1 MKSSWRAKK
10 EVKVVNICELK
21 QEPLINYPTFWD
33 FKVIFEAHTHAETIF
48 KSVLGQREFKFKA
61 SHKSKNG
68 TYQSYLL
75 SVFVDSKKDRLEL
88 FEKLK
93 LKAKFVL

>member
-1 MKSSWRAKK
+1 M
-10 EVKVVNICELK
+10 VNICELK
-21 QEPLINYPTFWD
+21 EEPLINYPTFWE
-33 FKVIFEAHTHAETIF
+33 FKVIFEANARAEEIF
-48 KSVLGQREFKFKA
+48 KSILEQRQFHFKT

-68 TYQSYLL
+68 TYQSYTL

-93 LKAKFVL
+93 NKAKFVL

>member
-1 MKSSWRAKK
+1 M
-10 EVKVVNICELK
+10 VNICELK

-33 FKVIFEAHTHAETIF
+33 FKVIFEVKAPAEKIF
-48 KSVLGQREFKFKA
+48 KDILGQREFNFKA

-75 SVFVDSKKDRLEL
+75 SVFVDSKKDRLEI

-93 LKAKFVL
+93 IKAKFVL